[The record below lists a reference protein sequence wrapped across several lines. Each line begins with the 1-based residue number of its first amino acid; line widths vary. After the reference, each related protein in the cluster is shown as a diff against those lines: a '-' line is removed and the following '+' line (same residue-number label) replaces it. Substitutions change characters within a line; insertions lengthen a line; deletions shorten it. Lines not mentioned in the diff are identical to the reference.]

1 MLPFFVNMWTI
12 AEHQSQNGSD
22 EKMFKKLFK
31 NKKGTVLTEALISMF
46 ILGTLFISIAT
57 AVTASITNTK
67 RLQEVNE
74 TSAYA
79 QKVVDCI
86 YSIAESDSGVFFSK
100 IEAAE
105 NNYLTVADF
114 SEDCVID
121 LSSMASDIDNAN
133 GIGLHHILNDEY
145 GGTTEDGEYSVRLYL
160 LPSERADVYKS
171 VNYFVSYNPLL
182 TDNPDGGRIFN
193 TSELDEIYTFKL
205 VVSKSVNEV
214 NLGTTNFIQSSPA
227 TVTYIFQVS
236 SNAKGG

>member
-1 MLPFFVNMWTI
+1 
-12 AEHQSQNGSD
+12 
-22 EKMFKKLFK
+22 
-31 NKKGTVLTEALISMF
+31 MF

-86 YSIAESDSGVFFSK
+86 YSIAESDSGVFFSEVGATK
-100 IEAAE
+100 TK
-105 NNYLTVADF
+105 YLTVGDF
-114 SEDCVID
+114 SNDCIID
-121 LSSMASDIDNAN
+121 LSNMASDIDDAN
-133 GIGLHHILNDEY
+133 GIGLHHILNDEF
-145 GGTTEDGEYSVRLYL
+145 GGTTEGGEYSVRLYL
-160 LPSERADVYKS
+160 LPSEKADTYKS

-193 TSELDEIYTFKL
+193 VNELEEIYTFKL

-214 NLGTTNFIQSSPA
+214 NLGTTSFIQSSPA